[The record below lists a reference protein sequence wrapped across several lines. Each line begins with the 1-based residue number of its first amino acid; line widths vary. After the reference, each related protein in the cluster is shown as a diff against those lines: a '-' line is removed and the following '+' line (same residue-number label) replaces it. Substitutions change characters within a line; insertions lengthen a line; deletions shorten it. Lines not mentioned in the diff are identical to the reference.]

1 MPDIF
6 LIPAKAWE
14 MPNEMFVDRNYDK
27 PGQKSTP
34 EYGINISQ
42 KNYPILET
50 FNFENTIKEF
60 V

>member
-27 PGQKSTP
+27 PGQKVLLNTALTYLKRIILSLKHSTLRIP
-34 EYGINISQ
+34 
-42 KNYPILET
+42 
-50 FNFENTIKEF
+50 
-60 V
+60 